1 MPIALGGLVPLRL
14 WITCV
19 NCFVWQVR
27 DTAHREA
34 REAEVVATDAEQ
46 LRTDAEDTQ
55 DMVQMAVDAAESK

>member
-1 MPIALGGLVPLRL
+1 MFINWEACTLRTL
-14 WITCV
+14 DYVC
-19 NCFVWQVR
+19 CFDWQVR